1 MQGTA
6 SPGRVAT
13 IGRPYRLELPLGMN
27 RSTSV
32 GAVVL
37 EGTVENLNHRVLVGA
52 NGSTVSI
59 HVPVVVKV
67 RTEDV

>member
-1 MQGTA
+1 
-6 SPGRVAT
+6 
-13 IGRPYRLELPLGMN
+13 MN

-32 GAVVL
+32 GAVGL